1 MKKSAVVPLIIA
13 TLLLISGCDWIRGQ
27 LGMPTSS
34 ELDALRRSRNTTQV
48 QIDTQSKTFEKSGKT
63 DSTLTSVENKDS
75 VLHNRYYIVAGSFK
89 DQNNARKME
98 DILRK
103 NGYTPV
109 TLEMKNG
116 FSMVTTGAFSSE
128 NEAMKE
134 MNLLL
139 EKEFSPGDLWIYD
152 ANTNKHK

>member
-1 MKKSAVVPLIIA
+1 MRKSAIVPLIIA

-34 ELDALRRSRNTTQV
+34 ELDALRKSKNTTQV
-48 QIDTQSKTFEKSGKT
+48 QIDTQCKIPEKSVIT
-63 DSTLTSVENKDS
+63 DSTLTSIENKDS
-75 VLHNRYYIVAGSFK
+75 VFHQRYYIVAGSFK

-109 TLEMKNG
+109 TLELKNG
-116 FSMVTTGAFSSE
+116 FLMVTAGAFSSE
-128 NEAMKE
+128 NEARKE
-134 MNLLL
+134 MNSLL